1 MQESPRTAAG
11 GQEFSLDDRYVRDEG
26 RIYLTGIHALV
37 RMLVERARHDRA
49 AGLDTGIYV
58 SGYQG
63 SPLAGYDL
71 ELARRRELMSRHQV
85 VHHPGLNEELAA
97 TAVAGT
103 QIAEGVGQLT
113 RDGVVGVWYGKA
125 PGLDRATDALRH
137 ANLMGASARG
147 GAVALV
153 GDDPAAKSSTVPCAS
168 ELALAD
174 LDMPTFYP
182 ADPAEILEHGRHAI
196 ELSRAAGLWSAMKIA
211 TNVADGSATADAAA
225 SWHAPDLSGLPGGL
239 TAYSHR
245 PHARLLSAQL
255 AELERSL
262 QLTRMPI
269 AQEYIRRSGLNRIA
283 GAGDARIGIVAAG
296 KTYLDLRQA
305 LRALGLADAELE
317 LRGIRLLQLGV
328 IHPVEPSVIIEFAA
342 GLSEIIVVEE
352 KRSFI
357 ETAVKGILYGR
368 AGAPVVTGKR
378 SADGSALY
386 SPVGELGPDDVA
398 AGLARRLADHGGF
411 PSVQAWRERP
421 RRERALLT
429 LAPRTPYFCSGCP
442 HNSSTKVAD
451 GTLVGAGIGCH
462 AMVLFMPPEQVGNVT
477 GLTQM
482 GGEGAQWIG
491 MSPFVKEDHFVQNL
505 GDGTFAHSGSL
516 AVRAAVA
523 AGVNVTFKIL
533 YNSAVAMTGGQDP
546 VGAIPIGRLIGMLRA
561 ENVRQIVVTTDQ
573 PRKLRRTAGRGADIR
588 HRDELIAVQRELAA
602 RAGVT
607 VLIHDQECAAEK
619 RRKRRRGKMALPAQR
634 VLINERVCEGCGD
647 CGKKSNCLSVQP
659 VATEFGR
666 KTQISQ
672 SSCNLDFS
680 CLNGDCPS
688 FITVTPGPRRAAAQA
703 PAAGGTLPDPDMAFG
718 SSGFTMRITG
728 IGGTGVTTLSQIL
741 ATAAVIDGGHVRGLD
756 QTGLAQKGGAVVS
769 DLKITAEPL
778 AGASKLADG
787 ECDLYLGCDS
797 LVATDP
803 LQLKVADAART
814 VAVVST
820 SETPTGHMV
829 VDTALAFPAAGQVRA
844 AIDPAARRAHYLDA
858 RAIAADVLHDD
869 QYANVVLAGAAYQAG
884 ALPISSDAIERA
896 ITLNGVAVQRNLEA
910 FAAGRRAQLSLSSA
924 AAPAAG
930 GAAPVT
936 AGSES
941 GVFPAPEVFPAVDRG
956 TVARLTAR
964 VDVEAGSDVARLV
977 HVRAGDLVSYQSESY
992 ARQYV
997 DFVELVRRREQAAAG
1012 GRLLVTEAVARN
1024 LYKLMAYKD
1033 EYEVARLSID
1043 PAVRRRVEEQFGA
1056 GSSFSYRL
1064 HPPVLRGLGMKRK
1077 ISLGRWSRP
1086 GFRMLYAARRLRGT
1100 RADLFGYARV
1110 RRVERQLI
1118 RDYRQTIEGVLD
1130 RLAPASRDV
1139 IAELAAAPD
1148 MIRGYERIKLDNVER
1163 YRQRTEELLRLLT
1176 AEASTGGVRV

>member
-1 MQESPRTAAG
+1 MVTQESPRTVPG
-11 GQEFSLDDRYVRDEG
+11 GQEFSLDDRYLRDDG

-63 SPLAGYDL
+63 SPLAGYDI
-71 ELARRRELMSRHQV
+71 ELARQHELMSRHQV

-97 TAVAGT
+97 TAVGGT

-113 RDGVVGVWYGKA
+113 RDGVVGIWYGKA

-137 ANLMGASARG
+137 ANLMGTSARG

-168 ELALAD
+168 ESALAD
-174 LDMPTFYP
+174 LDMPIFYP
-182 ADPAEILEHGRHAI
+182 ADPAEILAHGRHAI
-196 ELSRAAGLWSAMKIA
+196 ELSRAAGLWSAMKIV
-211 TNVADGSATADAAA
+211 TNVADGSATATVTG

-239 TAYSHR
+239 TGYGHR

-269 AQEYIRRSGLNRIA
+269 AQEYIRRSGLNRIT
-283 GAGDARIGIVAAG
+283 GASDARIGIVAAG

-305 LRALGLADAELE
+305 LRALGLAEDELG
-317 LRGIRLLQLGV
+317 RHGIRLLQLGV
-328 IHPVEPSVIIEFAA
+328 IYPVEPGVVTEFAA

-352 KRSFI
+352 KRPFI

-378 SADGSALY
+378 SSDGSALF
-386 SPVGELGPDDVA
+386 SPVGELDPDAVA
-398 AGLARRLADHGGF
+398 AGLAGLTDHGGF

-451 GTLVGAGIGCH
+451 GALVGAGIGCH
-462 AMVLFMPPEQVGNVT
+462 AMVLFMPPEQVGNVI

-505 GDGTFAHSGSL
+505 GDGTFTHSGSL

-561 ENVRQIVVTTDQ
+561 ENVSQIVVTTDQ

-602 RAGVT
+602 RPGVT

-619 RRKRRRGKMALPAQR
+619 RRKRRRGKLAQPAQR

-666 KTQISQ
+666 KTQINQ

-688 FITVTPGPRRAAAQA
+688 FITVTPSPRRAAAPA
-703 PAAGGTLPDPDMAFG
+703 PAAGGTLPDPDMVFG
-718 SSGFTMRITG
+718 PPDFTMRISG

-778 AGASKLADG
+778 PGASKLAAG

-797 LVATDP
+797 LVATD
-803 LQLKVADAART
+803 LVQLKVADPART

-844 AIDPAARRAHYLDA
+844 AIGPVARRAHYLDA
-858 RAIAADVLHDD
+858 RAIAADILHDD

-896 ITLNGVAVQRNLEA
+896 ITLNGVAVQGNLDA
-910 FAAGRRAQLSLSSA
+910 FAAGRRAQLSLSS
-924 AAPAAG
+924 PVT
-930 GAAPVT
+930 PVT
-936 AGSES
+936 ADSEH
-941 GVFPAPEVFPAVDRG
+941 AVFPAVPRE
-956 TVARLTAR
+956 TVARLTAL
-964 VDVEAGSDVARLV
+964 VDVEAGSEVARLLG
-977 HVRAGDLVSYQSESY
+977 VRVPDLVSYQSESY
-992 ARQYV
+992 ARQYAG
-997 DFVELVRRREQAAAG
+997 FVELVRRREQAVAG
-1012 GRLLVTEAVARN
+1012 GRLPVTEAVARN

-1033 EYEVARLSID
+1033 EYEVARLSVD
-1043 PAVRRRVEEQFGA
+1043 PAVGRRVEEQFGS

-1077 ISLGRWSRP
+1077 ISLGPWFRP
-1086 GFRMLYAARRLRGT
+1086 GFRVLYAGRRLRGT
-1100 RADLFGYARV
+1100 RADPFGYARM

-1118 RDYRQTIEGVLD
+1118 RDYRQMIEQALD
-1130 RLAPASRDV
+1130 RLAPGTGEIV
-1139 IAELAAAPD
+1139 AELASAPD
-1148 MIRGYERIKLDNVER
+1148 MIRGYEQIKLDNVER
-1163 YRQRTEELLRLLT
+1163 YRQRTGELLGLLAAQAP
-1176 AEASTGGVRV
+1176 AEVRA

>member
-71 ELARRRELMSRHQV
+71 ELARQHELMARHQV

-103 QIAEGVGQLT
+103 QIAAGVGQLT
-113 RDGVVGVWYGKA
+113 RDGVVGIWYGKA

-153 GDDPAAKSSTVPCAS
+153 GDDPAAKSSTVPSAS

-174 LDMPTFYP
+174 LDMPIFYP

-196 ELSRAAGLWSAMKIA
+196 ELSRAAGLWAAMKIA
-211 TNVADGSATADAAA
+211 TNVADGSATATAAA
-225 SWHAPDLSGLPGGL
+225 SWRAPDLSGLPEGL

-283 GAGDARIGIVAAG
+283 GASDARIGIVAAG

-305 LRALGLADAELE
+305 LRALGLAEDELE

-328 IHPVEPSVIIEFAA
+328 IHPVEPSVVIEFAA
-342 GLSEIIVVEE
+342 ALSEIIVVEE

-368 AGAPVVTGKR
+368 ADAPAVTGKR
-378 SADGSALY
+378 SADGSALF
-386 SPVGELGPDDVA
+386 SPVGELSPDDVA
-398 AGLARRLADHGGF
+398 AGLARRLTGHGGF
-411 PSVQAWRERP
+411 PSVQAWQQRP

-505 GDGTFAHSGSL
+505 GDGTFVHSGSL

-561 ENVRQIVVTTDQ
+561 ENVSQIVVTTDQ
-573 PRKLRRTAGRGADIR
+573 PRKLRRAAGRGADIR
-588 HRDELIAVQRELAA
+588 HRDELIAAQQELAA

-688 FITVTPGPRRAAAQA
+688 FITVRPGARPQPARA
-703 PAAGGTLPDPDMAFG
+703 PAAGETLPDPEMAFG
-718 SSGFTMRITG
+718 SPGFTMRITG

-778 AGASKLADG
+778 AGAAKLAAG

-803 LQLKVADAART
+803 LQLKVSDAGRT

-844 AIDPAARRAHYLDA
+844 AIDPGARRAHYLDA
-858 RAIAADVLHDD
+858 RAIAADVLGDD

-910 FAAGRRAQLSLSSA
+910 FTAGRRAQLAQSS
-924 AAPAAG
+924 PAVPA
-930 GAAPVT
+930 T
-936 AGSES
+936 ADAE
-941 GVFPAPEVFPAVDRG
+941 PEVFPAVDQE

-964 VDVEAGSDVARLV
+964 VNVEAGSEVAGLLS
-977 HVRAGDLVSYQSESY
+977 VRGPDLVGYQSESY
-992 ARQYV
+992 ARRYV
-997 DFVELVRRREQAAAG
+997 DFVELVRGREQAAVG

-1024 LYKLMAYKD
+1024 LHKLMAYKD

-1043 PAVRRRVEEQFGA
+1043 PAVRRRVQEQFGA

-1064 HPPVLRGLGMKRK
+1064 HPPVLRALGMKPK
-1077 ISLGRWSRP
+1077 ISLGGWFRP
-1086 GFRMLYAARRLRGT
+1086 GFRMLYAARRVRGT

-1118 RDYRQTIEGVLD
+1118 RDYRQAIEQALD
-1130 RLAPASRDV
+1130 RLAPATQEI

-1163 YRQRTEELLRLLT
+1163 YRQRTEELVEFL
-1176 AEASTGGVRV
+1176 AAQASTGVRI

>member
-1 MQESPRTAAG
+1 
-11 GQEFSLDDRYVRDEG
+11 
-26 RIYLTGIHALV
+26 
-37 RMLVERARHDRA
+37 
-49 AGLDTGIYV
+49 
-58 SGYQG
+58 
-63 SPLAGYDL
+63 
-71 ELARRRELMSRHQV
+71 
-85 VHHPGLNEELAA
+85 
-97 TAVAGT
+97 
-103 QIAEGVGQLT
+103 
-113 RDGVVGVWYGKA
+113 
-125 PGLDRATDALRH
+125 
-137 ANLMGASARG
+137 
-147 GAVALV
+147 
-153 GDDPAAKSSTVPCAS
+153 
-168 ELALAD
+168 
-174 LDMPTFYP
+174 
-182 ADPAEILEHGRHAI
+182 
-196 ELSRAAGLWSAMKIA
+196 
-211 TNVADGSATADAAA
+211 
-225 SWHAPDLSGLPGGL
+225 
-239 TAYSHR
+239 
-245 PHARLLSAQL
+245 
-255 AELERSL
+255 
-262 QLTRMPI
+262 
-269 AQEYIRRSGLNRIA
+269 
-283 GAGDARIGIVAAG
+283 
-296 KTYLDLRQA
+296 
-305 LRALGLADAELE
+305 
-317 LRGIRLLQLGV
+317 
-328 IHPVEPSVIIEFAA
+328 
-342 GLSEIIVVEE
+342 
-352 KRSFI
+352 
-357 ETAVKGILYGR
+357 
-368 AGAPVVTGKR
+368 
-378 SADGSALY
+378 
-386 SPVGELGPDDVA
+386 
-398 AGLARRLADHGGF
+398 
-411 PSVQAWRERP
+411 
-421 RRERALLT
+421 LLT

-442 HNSSTKVAD
+442 HNSSTKVAEPA
-451 GTLVGAGIGCH
+451 LVGAGIGCH

-546 VGAIPIGRLIGMLRA
+546 VGAIPIGRLIGLLRA

-602 RAGVT
+602 RPGVT

-619 RRKRRRGKMALPAQR
+619 RRKRRRGTMASPAQR

-666 KTQISQ
+666 KTQINQ

-680 CLNGDCPS
+680 CLAGDCPS
-688 FITVTPGPRRAAAQA
+688 FITVTPGARRAAAKA
-703 PAAGGTLPDPDMAFG
+703 PAAGQALPDPELAFG
-718 SSGFTMRITG
+718 PAGFTMRITG

-741 ATAAVIDGGHVRGLD
+741 ATAAVIDGSHVRGLD

-769 DLKITAEPL
+769 DLKITAGPL
-778 AGASKLADG
+778 PGASKLADG

-803 LQLKVADAART
+803 LQLKAADPART
-814 VAVVST
+814 IAVVST

-844 AIDPAARRAHYLDA
+844 AIAPATRRAHYLDA

-896 ITLNGVAVQRNLEA
+896 ITLNGVAVQGNLDA
-910 FAAGRRAQLSLSSA
+910 FAAGRRAQLAQSEQLAQSA
-924 AAPAAG
+924 QLAQGAV
-930 GAAPVT
+930 AAPVT
-936 AGSES
+936 ADS
-941 GVFPAPEVFPAVDRG
+941 GPAVFPVVPQE
-956 TVARLTAR
+956 TVARLTAL
-964 VDVEAGSDVARLV
+964 VDAEAGSEVARLLA
-977 HVRAGDLVSYQSESY
+977 VRVPDLVSYQSESY
-992 ARQYV
+992 ARQYLG
-997 DFVELVRRREQAAAG
+997 FVELVRGRERAAAD
-1012 GRLLVTEAVARN
+1012 GRLMVTEAVARN

-1043 PAVRRRVEEQFGA
+1043 SAVRRRVEEQFGA

-1077 ISLGRWSRP
+1077 ISLGAWFRP
-1086 GFRMLYAARRLRGT
+1086 GFRVLYAGRRLRGS

-1118 RDYRQTIEGVLD
+1118 RDYRQMIEQALD
-1130 RLAPASRDV
+1130 RLAPGTQEI

-1148 MIRGYERIKLDNVER
+1148 MIRGYEHIKLDNVER
-1163 YRQRTEELLRLLT
+1163 YRQRTGELLDLL
-1176 AEASTGGVRV
+1176 AASSAAGVTV